1 MERCLWSSA
10 KRTAKEK
17 KHMRRKVGRSE
28 REKAKRRRGSKETRE
43 MKGTPSDELNN
54 AYVMVMLVPLYAC
67 KGLVQKN
74 V

>member
-1 MERCLWSSA
+1 
-10 KRTAKEK
+10 
-17 KHMRRKVGRSE
+17 MRRKVGRSE